1 MTTQTIATDQ
11 IDVRPFR
18 AYRYNP
24 TRVDFKKVIAP
35 PYDVISP
42 AKQDHLYGLSPF
54 NVVRLILNKKEPADN
69 AEFNAYSRA
78 SETFNHWIQEQIL
91 LRDDNPCFYIY
102 RQSYKAPDGTGKNDG
117 STVVRER
124 TALLGKIK
132 VEPFEKGLI
141 IPHEKTLKGPRA
153 DRMNLIKM
161 IHTNLSPVFG
171 LYKDQGGETYKLIA
185 GAASGKPVFDLVDED
200 GIGQTLWVVNDPTT
214 CKQISESLRDKKIYI
229 ADGHHRY
236 ETSLEYSEVKRAEE
250 TVKQKAAPKGAQP
263 YDYTLMAFVSFSDP
277 GFMVMPTHRLMIKLT
292 LSQNQTLD
300 ALKTQFTVDE
310 VSAESIENI
319 LDTGKDLPVR
329 IGLVFKDKSY
339 LLTLKDSQAAK
350 KTLGWDQCNSVGLP
364 AKPDVCLDLNV
375 NILGHLVFAK
385 LLNFPDTA
393 WEGNLKFEHEAGP
406 AIEAVKKG
414 EAEAAFILKAAPIEM
429 LEKLG
434 AVQERMPQKSTY
446 FYPKLASG
454 IVFHHHSV

>member
-1 MTTQTIATDQ
+1 MTTQMTETAQ

-24 TRVDFKKVIAP
+24 NRVDFKKVIAP

-54 NVVRLILNKKEPADN
+54 NVVRLILNKKEPADD
-69 AEFNAYSRA
+69 ATFNTYSRA
-78 SETFNHWIQEQIL
+78 RDAFNGWIQEQVL
-91 LRDDNPCFYIY
+91 MRDDTPCFYIY
-102 RQSYKAPDGTGKNDG
+102 RQSYKAPDGPSNNAG
-117 STVVRER
+117 SASRRER
-124 TALLGKIK
+124 YALLGKIK
-132 VEPFEKGLI
+132 AEPFEKGLI

-161 IHTNLSPVFG
+161 IHANLSPVFG
-171 LYKDQGGETYKLIA
+171 LYQDQGGETYRKIA
-185 GAASGKPVFDLVDED
+185 GAASGAPVFDLVDED
-200 GIGQTLWVVNDPTT
+200 GIGQTMWVVSDPAI
-214 CKQISESLRDKKIYI
+214 CKEISESLRDKKIYI

-236 ETSLEYSEVKRAEE
+236 ETSLEYSQVKRAEE
-250 TVKQKAAPKGAQP
+250 KTPPKGSQP

-277 GFMVMPTHRLMIKLT
+277 GFMVMPTHRLMIQLTMPQEQFLKALDSHFKIDELNPSLSSAPSAQPLADEFTKLIDNA
-292 LSQNQTLD
+292 S
-300 ALKTQFTVDE
+300 
-310 VSAESIENI
+310 
-319 LDTGKDLPVR
+319 DLPVR

-339 LLTLKDSQAAK
+339 LLTLKDPQAAK
-350 KTLGWDQCNSVGLP
+350 KVLAWD
-364 AKPDVCLDLNV
+364 KPDICLDLNV

-385 LLNFPDTA
+385 LLNFPEDK
-393 WEGNLKFEHEAGP
+393 WEGNLKFEHEANP

-414 EAEAAFILKAAPIEM
+414 EVEAAFILKAAPIAM

>member
-1 MTTQTIATDQ
+1 MTTAAQTDQ
-11 IDVRPFR
+11 LDVKPFR

-24 TRVDFKKVIAP
+24 SRVDFKKVIAP

-69 AEFNAYSRA
+69 DTFNTYSRA
-78 SETFNHWIQEQIL
+78 AEAFNSWVQEQVFM
-91 LRDDNPCFYIY
+91 RDDNPCFYVY
-102 RQSYKAPDGTGKNDG
+102 RQSYKAPDGK
-117 STVVRER
+117 VRER

-141 IPHEKTLKGPRA
+141 IPHEITLKGPRA
-153 DRMNLIKM
+153 DRMNLIKK

-171 LYKDQGGETYKLIA
+171 LYKDQGGETHKLISS
-185 GAASGKPVFDLVDED
+185 AAQGKPVFDLVDED
-200 GIGQTLWVVNDPTT
+200 GIGQTMWVVSDHKL
-214 CKQISESLRDKKIYI
+214 CQQISESFKDKKVYI

-236 ETSLEYSEVKRAEE
+236 ETSLEYAQLKRAEE
-250 TVKQKAAPKGAQP
+250 KTPPKSAQP

-292 LSQNQTLD
+292 LPQDQML
-300 ALKTQFTVDE
+300 AQLKTQFNVE
-310 VSAESIENI
+310 EIAAEKIEST
-319 LDTGKDLPVR
+319 LDNGPDLPVR
-329 IGLVFKDKSY
+329 LGLVFKDKSY
-339 LLTLKDSQAAK
+339 LLTLKDPQAAK
-350 KTLGWDQCNSVGLP
+350 KVLGWDGSAGSPQ

-375 NILGHLVFAK
+375 NILGYLVFSK
-385 LLNFPDTA
+385 LLNFPADK
-393 WEGNLKFEHEAGP
+393 WEGNLKFEHEAKP
-406 AIEAVKKG
+406 SIEAVKKG
-414 EAEAAFILKAAPIEM
+414 EVEAAFILKAAPIAM

>member
-69 AEFNAYSRA
+69 AEFNTYSRA
-78 SETFNHWIQEQIL
+78 RDAFNNWIQEQIL
-91 LRDDNPCFYIY
+91 MRDDNPCFYIY
-102 RQSYKAPDGTGKNDG
+102 RQSYKAPDGKT
-117 STVVRER
+117 RER

-171 LYKDQGGETYKLIA
+171 LYKDQGGETYKKIA
-185 GAASGKPVFDLVDED
+185 SAAQGKPIFDLVDED
-200 GIGQTLWVVNDPTT
+200 GIGQTLWVVNDPAT

-236 ETSLEYSEVKRAEE
+236 ETSLEYSQVKRAEE

-277 GFMVMPTHRLMIKLT
+277 GFMVMPTHRLMIKLAVP
-292 LSQNQTLD
+292 QNQMIE

-310 VSAESIENI
+310 VAADSIEKT

-339 LLTLKDSQAAK
+339 LLTLKDPQAAK
-350 KTLGWDQCNSVGLP
+350 KTLAWDKL
-364 AKPDVCLDLNV
+364 DVCLDLNV

-434 AVQERMPQKSTY
+434 EVQERMPQKSTY

>member
-1 MTTQTIATDQ
+1 MNTETLAVTQL
-11 IDVRPFR
+11 DVKPFR
-18 AYRYNP
+18 GYRYSEK
-24 TRVDFKKVIAP
+24 RVDFKKVIAP

-69 AEFNAYSRA
+69 AEHNTYSRA
-78 SETFNHWIQEQIL
+78 RDAFNNWIQEQIL
-91 LRDDNPCFYIY
+91 MRDDNSSFYIY
-102 RQSYKAPDGTGKNDG
+102 RQSYKSPLDGKTK
-117 STVVRER
+117 ER
-124 TALLGKIK
+124 TALLGRVK
-132 VEPFEKGLI
+132 VEPFEKGII

-161 IHTNLSPVFG
+161 IETNLSPVFG
-171 LYKDQGGETYKLIA
+171 LYKDEAGVTGKLLDSAIRQA
-185 GAASGKPVFDLVDED
+185 GKPIFDLIDED
-200 GIGQTLWVVNDPTT
+200 GIGQTLWVTTDPTI
-214 CKQISESLRDKKIYI
+214 CKDISESLRDKKIYI

-236 ETSLEYSEVKRAEE
+236 ETSLEYAGWKREQENSVK
-250 TVKQKAAPKGAQP
+250 KGGAAKGPQP

-292 LSQNQTLD
+292 VPKDQMIEK
-300 ALKTQFTVDE
+300 LKTQFDLQE
-310 VSAESIENI
+310 VAAEAIEKT
-319 LDTGKDLPVR
+319 LDTGADLPVR

-339 LLTLKDSQAAK
+339 LLTLKDPQAAK
-350 KTLGWDQCNSVGLP
+350 KVLAWD
-364 AKPDVCLDLNV
+364 KPDVCLDLNV

-393 WEGNLKFEHEAGP
+393 WEGNLKFEHEAKP
-406 AIEAVKKG
+406 AIEAVKNG
-414 EAEAAFILKAAPIEM
+414 EAEAAFILKAAPIAM

>member
-1 MTTQTIATDQ
+1 MTNQALEATQL
-11 IDVRPFR
+11 DVRPFR
-18 AYRYNP
+18 AYRYNSS
-24 TRVDFKKVIAP
+24 RVDFKKVIAP

-69 AEFNAYSRA
+69 DTFNTYSRA
-78 SETFNHWIQEQIL
+78 AGTFNGWIQEQIL
-91 LRDDNPCFYIY
+91 TRDDNPCFYIY
-102 RQSYKAPDGTGKNDG
+102 RQSYKAPDGK
-117 STVVRER
+117 VRER
-124 TALLGKIK
+124 TALLGRVK
-132 VEPFEKGLI
+132 VEPFETGLI

-153 DRMNLIKM
+153 DRMNLIKK

-171 LYKDQGGETYKLIA
+171 LYKDQCGETYQLIA
-185 GAASGKPVFDLVDED
+185 GAAQGKKPVFDLVDED
-200 GIGQTLWVVNDPTT
+200 GIGQTLWVVSDPQT

-236 ETSLEYSEVKRAEE
+236 ETSLEYAGWKREQETAE
-250 TVKQKAAPKGAQP
+250 KKSAPKGIQP

-292 LSQNQTLD
+292 LPQDKTLE
-300 ALKTQFTVDE
+300 ALKTQFNVEE
-310 VSAESIENI
+310 VAAESIEKN
-319 LDTGKDLPVR
+319 LDSGKDLPVR
-329 IGLVFKDKSY
+329 MGLVFKDKSY
-339 LLTLKDSQAAK
+339 LLTLKDPQAAK
-350 KTLGWDQCNSVGLP
+350 KVLAWDQCNEVGLP

-414 EAEAAFILKAAPIEM
+414 EVEAAFILKAAPIEM

-446 FYPKLASG
+446 FFPKLASG
-454 IVFHHHSV
+454 IVFHHHSI

>member
-1 MTTQTIATDQ
+1 MTNTNTAQAPTQTDQ
-11 IDVRPFR
+11 IDVKPFR

-24 TRVDFKKVIAP
+24 KRVDFKKVIAP

-54 NVVRLILNKKEPADN
+54 NVVRLILNKKEGADN
-69 AEFNAYSRA
+69 AEFNTYTRA
-78 SETFNHWIQEQIL
+78 AASFNNWIQEQVL
-91 LRDDNPCFYIY
+91 MRDDNPCFYVY
-102 RQSYKAPDGTGKNDG
+102 RQSYTAPDGKR
-117 STVVRER
+117 RER
-124 TALLGKIK
+124 TALLGRIK

-171 LYKDQGGETYKLIA
+171 LYKDQGGKTYEKIA
-185 GAASGKPVFDLVDED
+185 GAAKGKEPIFDLVDED
-200 GIGQTLWVVNDPTT
+200 GIGQTLWVITDHNV
-214 CKQISESLRDKKIYI
+214 CKEISESLRDKKIYI

-236 ETSLEYSEVKRAEE
+236 ETSLEYSQWKREQE
-250 TVKQKAAPKGAQP
+250 TTPQKGAPKGVQP

-292 LSQNQTLD
+292 MPKD
-300 ALKTQFTVDE
+300 KMIEALKTQFDVKE
-310 VSAESIENI
+310 VTAEAIEKD
-319 LDTGKDLPVR
+319 LDSGKDLPVR
-329 IGLVFKDKSY
+329 IGLVFKDKAY
-339 LLTLKDSQAAK
+339 MLTLKDPQAAK
-350 KTLGWDQCNSVGLP
+350 KVLAWD
-364 AKPDVCLDLNV
+364 KPDVCLDLNV

-393 WEGNLKFEHEAGP
+393 WEGNLKFEHEAKP
-406 AIEAVKKG
+406 SIEAVRSG
-414 EAEAAFILKAAPIEM
+414 EVEAAFILKAAPIEM